1 MMRAFDTW
9 TYEDVEDN
17 FSIKELDVLPLL
29 DEWLNVMYSTA
40 PYELGLVRLKN
51 NLRKK
56 VKAWNEDELKMFFIA
71 PLLEEVQLENE
82 DLHAFTQRSF
92 SATIGDI
99 EIGGRVDFLIA
110 KGKKK
115 PKNPYFCIH
124 EYKQEEN
131 PRGDALGQLLI
142 AMVAA
147 QAINNQE
154 MPILGTYIIG
164 RNWFF
169 VVLQGKEYAISR
181 EYDASEDD
189 IFQIFAIL
197 QKSKEIMM
205 RYV

>member
-29 DEWLNVMYSTA
+29 DEWVNVMYSTA

-82 DLHAFTQRSF
+82 ELHAFTQRSF
-92 SATIGDI
+92 SVTIGDI

-142 AMVAA
+142 AMVAS

-169 VVLQGKEYAISR
+169 VVLQGNEYAISR